1 MRFLAFLI
9 IASVILSLA
18 RALTL
23 VLILVIVTSL
33 LWAVITRPL
42 ELLGFLLI
50 LLLVEA
56 LSIRPTTTL
65 LCVAGVAALVA
76 IRGNGSTPG
85 EKRESGDRKNDSA

>member
-23 VLILVIVTSL
+23 VLILVFVISL

-42 ELLGFLLI
+42 ELVGFLLI
-50 LLLVEA
+50 TLVMEA
-56 LSIRPTTTL
+56 LSLQPLATI
-65 LCVAGVAALVA
+65 LCFVTVVA
-76 IRGNGSTPG
+76 IVSIRKPV
-85 EKRESGDRKNDSA
+85 EKDA

>member
-23 VLILVIVTSL
+23 VLILVFVISL

-50 LLLVEA
+50 ALLAEA
-56 LSIRPTTTL
+56 LSLRPLITI
-65 LCVAGVAALVA
+65 LCIAVVFA
-76 IRGNGSTPG
+76 IVIVRNPVDEG
-85 EKRESGDRKNDSA
+85 A

>member
-23 VLILVIVTSL
+23 VLILVFAVL
-33 LWAVITRPL
+33 FLWAVITRPL

-50 LLLVEA
+50 ALLMEA
-56 LSIRPTTTL
+56 LSLSPVTTI
-65 LCVAGVAALVA
+65 LCVAGFAAITV
-76 IRGNGSTPG
+76 IRKPI
-85 EKRESGDRKNDSA
+85 EKDA